1 MILMTDKR
9 IFLRY
14 LSCANSFC
22 RYPWC
27 WISSNNNNNN
37 LDRMSF
43 LSRI

>member
-27 WISSNNNNNN
+27 
-37 LDRMSF
+37 
-43 LSRI
+43 